1 METKCITL
9 PQEKTVV
16 LEKPKTKRIIT
27 ETERWAFTPEEL
39 KPESQYNHVKPLFGS
54 QHYPPGTQKN
64 YNSFS
69 STDLMMEKG
78 KELEFSRRAGGGK
91 GEPGVPPIGSIKGD
105 LSKNQ
110 QFILQQ
116 IKNKISGYKSQD
128 NEKKKY
134 DSEKFV
140 TEMSVLTLF
149 ESSKLLCYYC
159 QDPTLVLYEFVRDP
173 KQWSLERLDNSK
185 GHNTDNV
192 VLACLKCNLKRRCI
206 HSDRYLKTKQMTNV
220 MKLS

>member
-1 METKCITL
+1 MFKKYNMETRSITM
-9 PQEKTVV
+9 PQEKNVA
-16 LEKPKTKRIIT
+16 LEKPKTKRIVT
-27 ETERWAFTPEEL
+27 ETEKWAFSIEEL

-54 QHYPPGTQKN
+54 
-64 YNSFS
+64 
-69 STDLMMEKG
+69 L
-78 KELEFSRRAGGGK
+78 
-91 GEPGVPPIGSIKGD
+91 KGD

-134 DSEKFV
+134 DVEKFV
-140 TEMSVLTLF
+140 TETSVLTLF
-149 ESSKLLCYYC
+149 ESSKLQCYYC
-159 QDPTLVLYEFVRDP
+159 QDPTLVLYEFVRDS

-185 GHNTDNV
+185 GHNKDNV

-206 HSDRYLKTKQMTNV
+206 HSDRYLKTKQMTNIL
-220 MKLS
+220 KLS

>member
-1 METKCITL
+1 MFNKYNMEQKNNKTL
-9 PQEKTVV
+9 LYPNGGRGSKGLESASLILKTEVPLYILPPEKTVA
-16 LEKPKTKRIIT
+16 LEKPKTKRVVT
-27 ETERWAFTPEEL
+27 ETEKWAFSTEEL
-39 KPESQYNHVKPLFGS
+39 KPESQYNHVKPLFSG
-54 QHYPPGTQKN
+54 
-64 YNSFS
+64 
-69 STDLMMEKG
+69 L
-78 KELEFSRRAGGGK
+78 
-91 GEPGVPPIGSIKGD
+91 KGD

-134 DSEKFV
+134 DLEKFV
-140 TEMSVLTLF
+140 TETSVLTLF
-149 ESSKLLCYYC
+149 ESSRLQCYYC

-220 MKLS
+220 LKLT

>member
-1 METKCITL
+1 METKSIVL
-9 PQEKTVV
+9 PPEKTVA

-27 ETERWAFTPEEL
+27 ETERWIFSVEEL
-39 KPESQYNHVKPLFGS
+39 KPESQYNHVTPLFGS
-54 QHYPPGTQKN
+54 RTV
-64 YNSFS
+64 
-69 STDLMMEKG
+69 D
-78 KELEFSRRAGGGK
+78 R
-91 GEPGVPPIGSIKGD
+91 
-105 LSKNQ
+105 SKNQ

-140 TEMSVLTLF
+140 TEDSVLTLF
-149 ESSKLLCYYC
+149 ESSKLQCYYC

-220 MKLS
+220 LKLS

>member
-1 METKCITL
+1 MELRSIIL
-9 PQEKTVV
+9 APEKTVI

-27 ETERWAFTPEEL
+27 ETEKWAFSTEEL
-39 KPESQYNHVKPLFGS
+39 KPESQYNHVTPLFGS
-54 QHYPPGTQKN
+54 
-64 YNSFS
+64 
-69 STDLMMEKG
+69 L
-78 KELEFSRRAGGGK
+78 
-91 GEPGVPPIGSIKGD
+91 KGD

-116 IKNKISGYKSQD
+116 IKNKISGYRSQD

-140 TEMSVLTLF
+140 TETSVLTLF
-149 ESSKLLCYYC
+149 ESSLLKCYYC

-206 HSDRYLKTKQMTNV
+206 HSDRYLKTKQMTNIL
-220 MKLS
+220 KLS